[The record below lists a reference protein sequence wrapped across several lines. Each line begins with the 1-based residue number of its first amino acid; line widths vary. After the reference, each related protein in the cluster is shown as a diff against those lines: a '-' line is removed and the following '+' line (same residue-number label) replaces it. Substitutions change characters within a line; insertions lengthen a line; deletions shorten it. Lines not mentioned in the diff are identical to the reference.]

1 MLQNYLNANL
11 LPITDEGD
19 FKKLK
24 KSANDIAKK
33 LVKSKTKIVS
43 YTLSAIDPDIS
54 ADNADIA
61 EVKEII
67 TKNWSTFT
75 ANAKDTPLTYIRA
88 VMLEAISSISDDVNY
103 SLIIWFAS
111 RNIVQ
116 YHKLIGKEKEIIL
129 EFLAKMGNDIN
140 QKATREWALADINND
155 PLSKIEIEL
164 KDVTKYLINDD
175 TLKKYLEDASGP
187 HNAQSI
193 KNFDS
198 PNPHW
203 PNAAHNWSYEFA
215 PRATNGIKN
224 IVDVSLKAIATV
236 VNENKNT
243 IQNSLNKILEQ
254 VQMEVLNRSKSLQ
267 LRSELLWWKEA
278 GYSSS
283 MGKSYD
289 ELDKNILEIVL
300 AYDYSSFI
308 PMVYPKSVDYFLKGT
323 YKGLKGCTEE
333 ELTFEDFLKTLQE
346 HLMELKSIL
355 PEGDALTGK
364 LTLLNF
370 INGLIWHKHQLT
382 QFEELVGI
390 PLNIKLSPN
399 ELTTWLFQDFQLV
412 KILNTK

>member
-11 LPITDEGD
+11 LSLTDDGD

-33 LVKSKTKIVS
+33 LVKSKAKIVS

-54 ADNADIA
+54 VDNADIA

-67 TKNWSTFT
+67 IKNWSTFAT
-75 ANAKDTPLTYIRA
+75 NAKDTPLTYIRA
-88 VMLEAISSISDDVNY
+88 VILEALSSISDDVNH
-103 SLIIWFAS
+103 SLLIWFAS

-129 EFLAKMGNDIN
+129 EFLTKLGNDIN
-140 QKATREWALADINND
+140 QKANKEWALSNNNT
-155 PLSKIEIEL
+155 LSKIEIEL
-164 KDVTKYLINDD
+164 KDITKYLINDD
-175 TLKKYLEDASGP
+175 NLKKYLEDASGP
-187 HNAQSI
+187 SNSDGVA
-193 KNFDS
+193 NFDS
-198 PNPHW
+198 PNSVW
-203 PNAAHNWSYEFA
+203 PNSGQSWSHQFV
-215 PRATNGIKN
+215 PRATKGIKN
-224 IVDVSLKAIATV
+224 AIDSSLKAIVMV
-236 VNENKNT
+236 VNENKNA
-243 IQNSLNKILEQ
+243 IQSSLTKALEQ
-254 VQMEVLNRSKSLQ
+254 VQTEVSNRSKSLQ

-283 MGKSYD
+283 TDKSYD

-308 PMVYPKSVDYFLKGT
+308 PVIYPKSVDYFLKET
-323 YKGLKGCTEE
+323 YNGLKGSTKE
-333 ELTFEDFLKTLQE
+333 ELTLEDFLKTLLE
-346 HLMELKSIL
+346 HSEKLKAIL

-364 LTLLNF
+364 STLLNF
-370 INGLIWHKHQLT
+370 INGLIWSKHQFT
-382 QFEELVGI
+382 QFEELIGV

-399 ELTTWLFQDFQLV
+399 ELTNWLFHDFQLV